1 MHASNWAREKEYE
14 GLLVD
19 LDDQMW
25 KILSDDWRRYL
36 EEKEE
41 SLALASNKTAKIKA
55 TKSSAK
61 IYVNRMRFCITA
73 GRIM

>member
-25 KILSDDWRRYL
+25 KILSDDWQRYL

-41 SLALASNKTAKIKA
+41 SPALASNKTDKIKA
-55 TKSSAK
+55 TNPVRKSMV
-61 IYVNRMRFCITA
+61 ID
-73 GRIM
+73 